1 MSHGAVIKLLQV
13 QLKENVNLKLKK
25 ENIMLKNISKKIAL
39 VAFAIVLTGCAN
51 SNFSHNYLMRGQ
63 VVSSSTDNMVVCLG
77 LDDGAEV
84 GQELTAYRFFETGN
98 FGEGDETF
106 ERKNIGK
113 VKIEKIINEHYAKVK
128 VIEGNVKKHDMV
140 QLNK

>member
-1 MSHGAVIKLLQV
+1 
-13 QLKENVNLKLKK
+13 
-25 ENIMLKNISKKIAL
+25 
-39 VAFAIVLTGCAN
+39 
-51 SNFSHNYLMRGQ
+51 MRGQ

-98 FGEGDETF
+98 IGEGDKTV
-106 ERKNIGK
+106 ERRNIGK